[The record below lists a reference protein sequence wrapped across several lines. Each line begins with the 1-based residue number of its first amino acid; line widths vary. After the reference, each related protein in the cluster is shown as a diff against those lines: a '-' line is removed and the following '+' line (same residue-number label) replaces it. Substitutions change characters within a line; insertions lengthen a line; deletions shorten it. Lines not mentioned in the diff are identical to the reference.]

1 MSIEKL
7 SIIDH
12 FKDISDFYW
21 KTDKKYGKILKILSS
36 TNSLNTDEF
45 YSLNWHLDEKYDQM
59 LSHLIKKRAMN
70 ITGFCDGIIKNYG
83 KDISPQEKTRIY
95 KKTERLVRDLYNFNL
110 IIESSPH
117 TKKNLGDDYF
127 SYELSLNGIFYCI
140 VSWYRSNDFM
150 FNYGSVLANLLK
162 NYADNALFKI
172 FLYPYFEISTLN
184 KFSEQLSI
192 NFMVEMD
199 FMLYL
204 SEICKIILK
213 YNLMLYNVGDFLTDG
228 YFHDN
233 LFEWPV
239 TYPEDKLRYDR
250 FFSTSSTLAEFLSKN
265 LGFKWTKNDEIT
277 PNYNDDLITIRNS
290 HLKSDAYI
298 RINRSENTVY
308 LKYSGKKFFLK
319 LTKPDRNCYVIY
331 GQSDWNYKNALN
343 DQVRELAK
351 SKLVELIYKL
361 RTKYPKDIPL
371 CIMLNK
377 DEKFRNTV
385 KEIVEKIDLK

>member
-7 SIIDH
+7 SIIDR
-12 FKDISDFYW
+12 FKDINDFDW
-21 KTDKKYGKILKILSS
+21 KTDKKYGKILNILSS

-45 YSLNWHLDEKYDQM
+45 YNLNWHLDEKYDQM
-59 LSHLIKKRAMN
+59 LSHLLKNREMN
-70 ITGFCDGIIKNYG
+70 VTSFCEGIINNHR
-83 KDISPQEKTRIY
+83 KDISRRQKTNIY
-95 KKTERLVRDLYNFNL
+95 KKTERKVRDLYNFNL
-110 IIESSPH
+110 ITESSPH

-150 FNYGSVLANLLK
+150 FKHGSILANLLK
-162 NYADNALFKI
+162 NYTDNALFKI
-172 FLYPYFEISTLN
+172 FLYPYFEIDTLN
-184 KFSEQLSI
+184 RFSEQLSI
-192 NFMVEMD
+192 NAIVEYDVMP
-199 FMLYL
+199 YL

-213 YNLMLYNVGDFLTDG
+213 YNLIYYRMETLLIDG
-228 YFHDN
+228 YFPDN

-250 FFSTSSTLAEFLSKN
+250 FFSTDSRLTEFLSKN

-298 RINRSENTVY
+298 RINRLENTVY
-308 LKYSGKKFFLK
+308 LKYGGKKFFLK

-331 GQSDWNYKNALN
+331 GKSDWNYKNALD

-361 RTKYPKDIPL
+361 RTRHTENTSIY
-371 CIMLNK
+371 IMLNE
-377 DEKFRNTV
+377 DEKFRKTV
-385 KEIVEKIDLK
+385 KEIVEKMDLK

>member
-12 FKDISDFYW
+12 FKDINDFAW
-21 KTDKKYGKILKILSS
+21 KTDKEYGKILKILLS

-45 YSLNWHLDEKYDQM
+45 YNLSWHLDEKYNQM
-59 LSHLIKKRAMN
+59 LSHLLKKGELN
-70 ITGFCDGIIKNYG
+70 ISGFCDGIIKNYG
-83 KDISPQEKTRIY
+83 KDISRREKTNIY
-95 KKTERLVRDLYNFNL
+95 KKTERLVRDLYKLNL
-110 IIESSPH
+110 ITESSPH

-150 FNYGSVLANLLK
+150 FKYGSILANLLK

-172 FLYPYFEISTLN
+172 FLYPYFEMDTLN
-184 KFSEQLSI
+184 RFSELSI
-192 NFMVEMD
+192 NDIVEYDVMP
-199 FMLYL
+199 YL

-213 YNLMLYNVGDFLTDG
+213 YNLIFYKVENLLIDG
-228 YFHDN
+228 YFPNN

-250 FFSTSSTLAEFLSKN
+250 FFSTDSRLAEFLSKN
-265 LGFKWTKNDEIT
+265 FGFKWTKHDKIT

-290 HLKSDAYI
+290 HLKSDIFI
-298 RINRSENTVY
+298 RITRSEDEVY
-308 LKYSGKKFFLK
+308 IKYDGNKFFLK
-319 LTKPDRNCYVIY
+319 LTKTDRNCFVIY
-331 GQSDWNYKNALN
+331 DKSDWNYKNALD

-361 RTKYPKDIPL
+361 RTRHTENTSIY
-371 CIMLNK
+371 IMLNE
-377 DEKFRNTV
+377 DEKFRKIV
-385 KEIVEKIDLK
+385 KEIVEKIDYK